1 MACSSTRVRHT
12 ASGVRKGPCAVVHY
26 RDTRG
31 VQVTPA
37 EIRTGGRL
45 MSFFRDQWY
54 RLLALL
60 AGSAAGVIVTTAVA
74 KAESA
79 WPS

>member
-12 ASGVRKGPCAVVHY
+12 ANDAPKVPCAVVHH
-26 RDTRG
+26 RGTRG
-31 VQVTPA
+31 VRVTPA

-54 RLLALL
+54 RVLALL
-60 AGSAAGVIVTTAVA
+60 AGSVAGAIVTNVA
-74 KAESA
+74 SA
-79 WPS
+79 ADISWPK